1 MDEKVFHTSDQESEK
16 NIKKKQKM
24 EETYLFIH
32 CIKTKQPTNKQK
44 NNVRMYDVCKS
55 IQYSIVAGT

>member
-24 EETYLFIH
+24 EETYLFYPLYKNQTTH
-32 CIKTKQPTNKQK
+32 KQTKKQCSY
-44 NNVRMYDVCKS
+44 V
-55 IQYSIVAGT
+55 